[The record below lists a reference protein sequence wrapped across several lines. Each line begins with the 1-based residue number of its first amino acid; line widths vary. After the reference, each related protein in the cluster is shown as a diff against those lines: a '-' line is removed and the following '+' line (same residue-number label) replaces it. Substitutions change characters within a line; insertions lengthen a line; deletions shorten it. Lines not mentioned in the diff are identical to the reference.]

1 MNLFTNRI
9 TTPSLGA
16 EAKPRPARIRAWRKL
31 GAGSAALATLS
42 AGLWVGGASADT
54 VTSLKAQAQAVA
66 ARLDSLNAAM
76 ARQDEALD
84 QALGHQ
90 AQVNAQLS
98 AARSAVARAQAEVAT
113 DRLAVQQQAVQAYV
127 DGGSSSSIDQ
137 ILQSSTASVALQQS
151 YLESITANEQSSVD
165 ALRGALI
172 TLGQRQASL
181 QSAQSAAAALV
192 TRVRTARDASARAA
206 AAAQSELAGVKGR
219 LADAVAQVYQ
229 AQQAALQTRDAG
241 LGASDSLPPPP
252 GAGASLA
259 VAWAQRELGKPY
271 VYGAAGPDSFDCSG
285 LTMYVWG
292 KAGVGLPHSAA
303 GQWDDTVRVPM
314 SAIQPGDL
322 IFFYEPV
329 DHVGIYVGGGE
340 MIVAPHTGTDV
351 QYQGIYQS
359 GLDGAG
365 RVG

>member
-1 MNLFTNRI
+1 MNLFTNRL
-9 TTPSLGA
+9 TTPAAGA
-16 EAKPRPARIRAWRKL
+16 EADIRPVRVRTWRKL
-31 GAGSAALATLS
+31 GAGSAVLAVLA
-42 AGLWVGGASADT
+42 AGTWARGAAADT
-54 VTSLKAQAQAVA
+54 VASLQAQAQAVA
-66 ARLDSLNAAM
+66 ARLNGLDAAM

-90 AQVNAQLS
+90 SAVEAQLA
-98 AARSAVARAQAEVAT
+98 AARSALASAQAQVAG
-113 DRLAVQQQAVQAYV
+113 DRLAVQEQAVQAYV
-127 DGGSSSSIDQ
+127 DGGSPSSIDQ

-151 YLESITANEQSSVD
+151 YLDSITASEQSSVD
-165 ALRGALI
+165 TLRGALV
-172 TLGQRQASL
+172 TLGQRQAGL
-181 QSAQSAAAALV
+181 QAAQSAADALV
-192 TRVRTARDASARAA
+192 ARIRAARDASAAAA

-229 AQQAALQTRDAG
+229 AQQSALRASYAG
-241 LGASDSLPPPP
+241 VGAGDSLPPPP

-259 VAWAQRELGKPY
+259 VGWAQRELGKPY

-292 KAGVGLPHSAA
+292 KAGAGLPHSAA
-303 GQWDDTVRVPM
+303 GQWDDTVRVPI

-322 IFFYEPV
+322 VFYYQPV

-351 QYQGIYQS
+351 QYQSIFEP

-365 RVG
+365 RVS

>member
-1 MNLFTNRI
+1 MNLFTHRI
-9 TTPSLGA
+9 TTPTAGA
-16 EAKPRPARIRAWRKL
+16 EAETRPVRIRTWRKL
-31 GAGSAALATLS
+31 GAGSAAVAALA
-42 AGLWVGGASADT
+42 AGLWVRGASADT
-54 VTSLKAQAQAVA
+54 VASLTAQAQAVA
-66 ARLDSLNAAM
+66 ARLNGLNATM
-76 ARQDEALD
+76 AREDEALD
-84 QALGHQ
+84 QALNHQ
-90 AQVNAQLS
+90 AAVAAQLA
-98 AARSAVARAQAEVAT
+98 AARSAVAQAQSEVAG
-113 DRLAVQQQAVQAYV
+113 DRLAVQEQAVQAYV
-127 DGGSSSSIDQ
+127 DGGNSSSIDQ

-151 YLESITANEQSSVD
+151 YLESITANEQASVD

-181 QSAQSAAAALV
+181 QAAESAATALV
-192 TRVRTARDASARAA
+192 SQVRSARDASARAA
-206 AAAQSELAGVKGR
+206 AAAQSELAGVKGE
-219 LADAVAQVYQ
+219 LANAVAQIYA
-229 AQQAALQTRDAG
+229 AQQAALQASDAN
-241 LGASDSLPPPP
+241 LGAGDSLPPPP

-259 VAWAQRELGKPY
+259 VGWAQRELGKPY

-285 LTMYVWG
+285 LTMYVWA

-314 SAIQPGDL
+314 SDIQPGDL
-322 IFFYEPV
+322 VFFYQPV

-351 QYQGIYQS
+351 QYQSVYQS